1 MVPRRLHGG
10 VVQTYADHRMVM
22 FAAVLGLAVDGVD
35 WCRTSATAA
44 KTVPDFVQ
52 RWTAMV
58 GTAPAG
64 AAR

>member
-1 MVPRRLHGG
+1 
-10 VVQTYADHRMVM
+10 
-22 FAAVLGLAVDGVD
+22 VLVENP
-35 WCRTSATAA
+35 ATAA

-64 AAR
+64 APR